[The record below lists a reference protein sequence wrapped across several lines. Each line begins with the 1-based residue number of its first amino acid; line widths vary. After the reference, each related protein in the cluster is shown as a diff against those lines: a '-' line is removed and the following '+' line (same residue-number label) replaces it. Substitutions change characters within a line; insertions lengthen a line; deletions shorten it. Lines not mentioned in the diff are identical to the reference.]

1 MNSFKVKNTKKYK
14 IKTKSLFFKQK
25 YGVESPII
33 TELVRDVDV
42 FGDKWRNRQYVPAV
56 LTFMLRQVTDDI
68 YNLNGVAYYG
78 KIQIPGANIN
88 IGELVFREELEPL
101 NG

>member
-1 MNSFKVKNTKKYK
+1 
-14 IKTKSLFFKQK
+14 
-25 YGVESPII
+25 
-33 TELVRDVDV
+33 
-42 FGDKWRNRQYVPAV
+42 
-56 LTFMLRQVTDDI
+56 MLRQVTDDI